1 MAGDNKKS
9 LKTAVFEFYQLN
21 NEKGKVYTW
30 KHFKKGGVH
39 KTTLYRWL
47 EKIDKTGSVKRKP
60 GSGTGKSNVV
70 SKAVQR
76 KLKKM
81 VNNKTGVSQRKIGN
95 SLGLDKD
102 FSRDGQSTRIEP
114 IRCGEGSLIGDN
126 KSIQSYFKK

>member
-47 EKIDKTGSVKRKP
+47 EKIDKTGSVKK
-60 GSGTGKSNVV
+60 N
-70 SKAVQR
+70 
-76 KLKKM
+76 
-81 VNNKTGVSQRKIGN
+81 
-95 SLGLDKD
+95 LDLALENQMLCPKQ
-102 FSRDGQSTRIEP
+102 FRES
-114 IRCGEGSLIGDN
+114 
-126 KSIQSYFKK
+126 